1 MQTITA
7 TSCHLVTVLTKFT
20 DNERWSRCGGK
31 GTLLRCCWGWKPL
44 RAAVQNITQLLSE
57 PRTKPA
63 YEPQSHSRAYTG
75 KTILQKDAC
84 SPACTA
90 APCTIAMAWKK
101 HKFPSTDECTL
112 KMDCICKGLHRSDV
126 GIKPFTILDKQNSGK
141 DLLDRTRNS
150 TQHHVISYMRT
161 LSNKGQAR
169 VSV

>member
-1 MQTITA
+1 MQTTTETSYHLLTILIKCTDYRSWQQCGEEGRFQCCCWERKLLTA
-7 TSCHLVTVLTKFT
+7 T
-20 DNERWSRCGGK
+20 
-31 GTLLRCCWGWKPL
+31 
-44 RAAVQNITQLLSE
+44 VQNITQLLSE

-112 KMDCICKGLHRSDV
+112 KMDCVCKGLHRSDV

-150 TQHHVISYMRT
+150 TQHHVISYMRP